1 MLGTNQF
8 TTTIS
13 RLDQIYIKKKEKEQI
28 LTPAL
33 RPGRRPEIYVDSYAG
48 DALFLPTLKKKQT
61 NILSSSQNLGEGV
74 CWEPGLSLGFPQQSS
89 QMNKHRP
96 TCKL

>member
-48 DALFLPTLKKKQT
+48 DALFLPTLKNKQT
-61 NILSSSQNLGEGV
+61 YYPPPKT
-74 CWEPGLSLGFPQQSS
+74 WEKECAGSLVF
-89 QMNKHRP
+89 
-96 TCKL
+96 L